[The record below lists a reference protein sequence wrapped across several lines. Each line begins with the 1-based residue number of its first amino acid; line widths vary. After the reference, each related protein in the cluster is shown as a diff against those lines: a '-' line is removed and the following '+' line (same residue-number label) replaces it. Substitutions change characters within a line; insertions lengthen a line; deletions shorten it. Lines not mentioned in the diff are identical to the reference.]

1 VTFPKDYNKYSRT
14 SFISKNKTIIEYM
27 IVEVCEYKFKII
39 STFSTVYSVIELP
52 NHEKIELLEDIDEKL
67 IFNNYD
73 SDEGDY

>member
-1 VTFPKDYNKYSRT
+1 
-14 SFISKNKTIIEYM
+14 M